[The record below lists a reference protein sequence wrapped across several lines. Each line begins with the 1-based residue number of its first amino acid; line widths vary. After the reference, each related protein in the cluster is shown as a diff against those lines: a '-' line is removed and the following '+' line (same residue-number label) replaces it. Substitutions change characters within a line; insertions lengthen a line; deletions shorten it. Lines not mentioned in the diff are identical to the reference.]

1 MLPHTV
7 ALASFSKPGFT
18 GPRTAKATSCL
29 RPRHD
34 SAPLISDGFEAQFEL
49 KLNNRESGSTKS
61 PCADGL
67 PFCSGPDVYSGLS
80 AELTGNELKR
90 ESIVDGAPCCS
101 VRRPNNSPPAAP
113 GRPFRSRAARV
124 WAQPRPSSAGAQA
137 GPGSGCQVFGR
148 DLRVT
153 AKAKRRNLVRHSV
166 GACDQRLPTIV
177 VNSAASRA
185 RADAESRRFRAQL
198 GRAMGACLLFL
209 PPAGSNSPINLL
221 MFPRAFSSFCA
232 FDE

>member
-7 ALASFSKPGFT
+7 ALASFLKPGFT

-153 AKAKRRNLVRHSV
+153 AKAKRRHPCAPRCRDVRS
-166 GACDQRLPTIV
+166 APARRQTIAV
-177 VNSAASRA
+177 DSAASRA
-185 RADAESRRFRAQL
+185 RGGCAESRRFRAHTDTNAL
-198 GRAMGACLLFL
+198 HAVGRWAPAC
-209 PPAGSNSPINLL
+209 
-221 MFPRAFSSFCA
+221 SFCRRRDRTPQSA
-232 FDE
+232 C

>member
-49 KLNNRESGSTKS
+49 KLNNRESGSTKG

-101 VRRPNNSPPAAP
+101 GPAPELLPACRPGAALQKSRCARLGSAAALIRGSPGWAGQRVPGLWQRPARDGQSQTQTPLRATLS
-113 GRPFRSRAARV
+113 GRAI
-124 WAQPRPSSAGAQA
+124 
-137 GPGSGCQVFGR
+137 
-148 DLRVT
+148 
-153 AKAKRRNLVRHSV
+153 
-166 GACDQRLPTIV
+166 GAC
-177 VNSAASRA
+177 
-185 RADAESRRFRAQL
+185 
-198 GRAMGACLLFL
+198 
-209 PPAGSNSPINLL
+209 
-221 MFPRAFSSFCA
+221 
-232 FDE
+232 